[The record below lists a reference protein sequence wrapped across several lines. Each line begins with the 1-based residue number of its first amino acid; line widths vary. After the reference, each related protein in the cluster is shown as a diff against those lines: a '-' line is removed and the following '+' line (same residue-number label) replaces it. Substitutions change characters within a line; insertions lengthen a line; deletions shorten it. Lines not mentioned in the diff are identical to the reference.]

1 VAKICRKVPHENI
14 YGEASV
20 LENFQKK
27 KLNCDISRREK
38 KRILKLPHFEEEK
51 NRF

>member
-1 VAKICRKVPHENI
+1 MKNI
-14 YGEASV
+14 HGEASI

-27 KLNCDISRREK
+27 KLNRHISRRAK
-38 KRILKLPHFEEEK
+38 KRVLKLPHFEEEK